1 VPESAT
7 QGTSS
12 DVRTMYEAYPY
23 PSPTVG
29 GTLIPDVA
37 NSLYTVFGEDSLSGK
52 TILDAGCGTG
62 QRLLAVAQSYPKA
75 QFVGLDMTA
84 ASIAVA
90 EALSQQHG
98 IRNVEFCR
106 SELLDFSPACT
117 FDVILSIGVVHHLEN
132 PIRGI
137 QFLTSLL
144 SEGGVLILWLYH
156 ALGEH
161 QRLLDRE
168 ILLTL
173 WNCTEGFDTGLQVLQ
188 DMGLK
193 LEVKRYGSSA
203 AQSKAEVSQISID
216 VDAYL
221 HPIVNAYRFE
231 EIINLIRDFTQLDW
245 AAINNIN
252 LLDSSKLIDPN
263 EVETGDMRYFCQTT
277 EDLFAAESLRQRYRS
292 LGPLKKLRVLENRLA
307 PTGFTVLGGRGDS
320 HQHLSARAQS
330 NIIPLREYGNWD

>member
-1 VPESAT
+1 MENAA
-7 QGTSS
+7 QGTVG
-12 DVRTMYEAYPY
+12 DVRTMYETYPY

-29 GTLIPDVA
+29 DTLIPDVA
-37 NSLYTVFGEDSLSGK
+37 NSLYTIFGEDGLSGQR
-52 TILDAGCGTG
+52 ILDAGCGTG
-62 QRLLAVAQSYPKA
+62 QRLLAVARRYPKA

-90 EALSQQHG
+90 EALSQRHG
-98 IRNVEFCR
+98 IQNVEFCT
-106 SELLDFSPACT
+106 SELLDFSPEYA

-132 PIRGI
+132 PSRGI

-144 SEGGVLILWLYH
+144 SESGVLILWLYH

-168 ILLTL
+168 TLLTL
-173 WNCTEGFDTGLQVLQ
+173 WNRTEGFDAGLQVLQ

-193 LEVKRYGSSA
+193 LAIKRYGSSA
-203 AQSKAEVSQISID
+203 AQSKPEVSQVSID

-231 EIINLIRDFTQLDW
+231 EIISLLRDCTQLDW

-252 LLDSSKLIDPN
+252 LHDLSKLIDLN
-263 EVETGDMRYFCQTT
+263 EVETGDLRYFCQTT
-277 EDLFAAESLRQRYRS
+277 EDLFAAESLRQRFRG
-292 LGPLKKLRVLENRLA
+292 LDPLKKLRILENRLQ

-320 HQHLSARAQS
+320 HQHLSARARS
-330 NIIPLREYGNWD
+330 NVISL

>member
-1 VPESAT
+1 MPENAA
-7 QGTSS
+7 QGTVG

-29 GTLIPDVA
+29 DTLIADVA
-37 NSLYTVFGEDSLSGK
+37 NSLYTVFGEDGLSGK
-52 TILDAGCGTG
+52 RILDAGCGTG
-62 QRLLAVAQSYPKA
+62 QRLLAVARRYPKA

-90 EALSQQHG
+90 EALSQRHG
-98 IRNVEFCR
+98 IRNVEFCT
-106 SELLDFSPACT
+106 SDLLDFSPECT

-132 PIRGI
+132 PSRGI

-144 SEGGVLILWLYH
+144 SESGVLILWLYH

-161 QRLLDRE
+161 QRLLDRDT
-168 ILLTL
+168 LLTL
-173 WNCTEGFDTGLQVLQ
+173 WNRSEGFDAGLQVLQ

-193 LEVKRYGSSA
+193 LAIKRYGSSA
-203 AQSKAEVSQISID
+203 AQSKSEVSQVSID

-231 EIINLIRDFTQLDW
+231 EIISLLRDCTQLDW

-252 LLDSSKLIDPN
+252 LHDLSKLIDLN

-277 EDLFAAESLRQRYRS
+277 EDLFAAESLRRRFRA
-292 LGPLKKLRVLENRLA
+292 LEPLDKLRVLENRLK

-320 HQHLSARAQS
+320 HQDLSARARS
-330 NIIPLREYGNWD
+330 NVIPL

>member
-1 VPESAT
+1 MPANT
-7 QGTSS
+7 AHGTVG

-29 GTLIPDVA
+29 NTLIADVA
-37 NSLYTVFGEDSLSGK
+37 NSLYTIFSEDGLSGK
-52 TILDAGCGTG
+52 RILDAGCGTG
-62 QRLLAVAQSYPKA
+62 QRLLAMARRCPKA

-84 ASIAVA
+84 SSIAIA
-90 EALSQQHG
+90 EALSQRHD
-98 IRNVEFCR
+98 IRNVEFCT
-106 SELLDFSPACT
+106 SELLDFSPKCT

-132 PIRGI
+132 PSRGM

-144 SEGGVLILWLYH
+144 SDSGVLILWLYH

-173 WNCTEGFDTGLQVLQ
+173 WNRAEGFDAGLQVLQ

-193 LEVKRYGSSA
+193 LEIKRYGSSA
-203 AQSKAEVSQISID
+203 AQSKSEVSQVSID

-221 HPIVNAYRFE
+221 HPIVNSYRFE
-231 EIINLIRDFTQLDW
+231 EIIGLLRDCTQLDW

-252 LLDSSKLIDPN
+252 LLDMSKLIDLN
-263 EVETGDMRYFCQTT
+263 EVETGDMRYLCQTT
-277 EDLFAAESLRQRYRS
+277 EDLFAAESLRQRFRA
-292 LGPLKKLRVLENRLA
+292 LEPLKKLLILENQLK
-307 PTGFTVLGGRGDS
+307 PTGFTVIGGRGDS
-320 HQHLSARAQS
+320 SQHVTARVRS
-330 NIIPLREYGNWD
+330 NAIPL

>member
-1 VPESAT
+1 MPANT
-7 QGTSS
+7 AHGTVG

-29 GTLIPDVA
+29 GTLIADVA
-37 NSLYTVFGEDSLSGK
+37 NSLYTIFGEDELSGK
-52 TILDAGCGTG
+52 RILDAGCGTG
-62 QRLLAVAQSYPKA
+62 QRLLAMARRCPKA

-84 ASIAVA
+84 SSIAIA
-90 EALSQQHG
+90 EALSQRHG
-98 IRNVEFCR
+98 ILNVEFCT
-106 SELLDFSPACT
+106 SELLDFSPKCR

-132 PIRGI
+132 PSRGM

-144 SEGGVLILWLYH
+144 SDSGVLILWLYH

-173 WNCTEGFDTGLQVLQ
+173 WNRAEGFDAGLQVLQ

-193 LEVKRYGSSA
+193 LDIKRYGSSA
-203 AQSKAEVSQISID
+203 AQSTSEVSQVSID

-221 HPIVNAYRFE
+221 HPIVNSYRFE
-231 EIINLIRDFTQLDW
+231 EIISLLRDWTQLDW

-252 LLDSSKLIDPN
+252 LLDMSKLIDLN
-263 EVETGDMRYFCQTT
+263 EVETGDMRYLCQTT
-277 EDLFAAESLRQRYRS
+277 EDLFAAESLRQRFRV
-292 LGPLKKLRVLENRLA
+292 LEPLKKLLVLENQLK
-307 PTGFTVLGGRGDS
+307 PTGFTVIGGRGDS
-320 HQHLSARAQS
+320 SQHVTARVRS
-330 NIIPLREYGNWD
+330 NAIPL

>member
-1 VPESAT
+1 MPENAA
-7 QGTSS
+7 QGTVG

-23 PSPTVG
+23 PSPMVG
-29 GTLIPDVA
+29 DTLIQDVA
-37 NSLYTVFGEDSLSGK
+37 NSLHTVFGEDGLSGQR
-52 TILDAGCGTG
+52 ILDAGCGTG
-62 QRLLAVAQSYPKA
+62 QRLLAVARRYPKA

-90 EALSQQHG
+90 KALSQRHG
-98 IRNVEFCR
+98 IRNVEFCT
-106 SELLDFSPACT
+106 SDLLDFSPGCT

-132 PIRGI
+132 PSRGI

-144 SEGGVLILWLYH
+144 SESGVLILWLYH
-156 ALGEH
+156 SLGEH

-168 ILLTL
+168 TLLTL
-173 WNCTEGFDTGLQVLQ
+173 WNRTEGFDAGLQVLQ

-193 LEVKRYGSSA
+193 LAIKRYGSSA
-203 AQSKAEVSQISID
+203 AQSKPEVSQVSID

-231 EIINLIRDFTQLDW
+231 EIISLLRDCTQLDW

-252 LLDSSKLIDPN
+252 LHDLSKLIDLN
-263 EVETGDMRYFCQTT
+263 EVETGDLRYFCQTA
-277 EDLFAAESLRQRYRS
+277 EDLFAAESLRQRFRA
-292 LGPLKKLRVLENRLA
+292 LAPLKKLRVLENRLK

-320 HQHLSARAQS
+320 HQHLSARARS
-330 NIIPLREYGNWD
+330 NVIPL

>member
-1 VPESAT
+1 MPEDAA
-7 QGTSS
+7 QGTLC

-29 GTLIPDVA
+29 GTLIQDVA
-37 NSLYTVFGEDSLSGK
+37 NSLYTVFGEDELAGK
-52 TILDAGCGTG
+52 RILDAGCGTG
-62 QRLLAVAQSYPKA
+62 QRLLAVARSYPKA

-90 EALSQQHG
+90 EDLRQRHG

-106 SELLDFSPACT
+106 SELLDFNPGCT

-132 PIRGI
+132 PSRGI

-161 QRLLDRE
+161 QRLLDRDT
-168 ILLTL
+168 LLTL
-173 WNCTEGFDTGLQVLQ
+173 WNRTEGLDTGLHVLQ
-188 DMGLK
+188 DMGLQ
-193 LEVKRYGSSA
+193 LEIKRYGSSA
-203 AQSKAEVSQISID
+203 AQSQAEVSQVSID

-231 EIINLIRDFTQLDW
+231 EIIDLLRDSAQLDW

-252 LLDSSKLIDPN
+252 LPDSSKLIDLN
-263 EVETGDMRYFCQTT
+263 EVETGDIRYFCQTT
-277 EDLFAAESLRQRYRS
+277 EDLFASGSLRQRFRA
-292 LGPLKKLRVLENRLA
+292 LEHVKKLRVLENRLK
-307 PTGFTVLGGRGDS
+307 PTGFTVLGGRGNAN
-320 HQHLSARAQS
+320 QHLSARVRS
-330 NIIPLREYGNWD
+330 NIIPL

>member
-1 VPESAT
+1 MPANT
-7 QGTSS
+7 AHGTVG

-29 GTLIPDVA
+29 NTLIADVA
-37 NSLYTVFGEDSLSGK
+37 NSLYTIFSEDGLSGK
-52 TILDAGCGTG
+52 RILDAGCGTG
-62 QRLLAVAQSYPKA
+62 QRLLAMARRCPKA

-84 ASIAVA
+84 SSIAIA
-90 EALSQQHG
+90 EALSQRHD
-98 IRNVEFCR
+98 IRNVEFCT
-106 SELLDFSPACT
+106 SELLDFSPKCT

-132 PIRGI
+132 PSRGM

-144 SEGGVLILWLYH
+144 SDSGVLILWLYH

-173 WNCTEGFDTGLQVLQ
+173 WNRAEGFDAGLQVLQ

-193 LEVKRYGSSA
+193 LEIKRYGSSA
-203 AQSKAEVSQISID
+203 AQSKSEVSQVSID

-221 HPIVNAYRFE
+221 HPIVNSYRFE
-231 EIINLIRDFTQLDW
+231 EIIGLLRDCTQLDW

-252 LLDSSKLIDPN
+252 LLDISKLLDLN
-263 EVETGDMRYFCQTT
+263 EVETGDMRYLCQTT
-277 EDLFAAESLRQRYRS
+277 EDLFAAESLRQRFRA
-292 LGPLKKLRVLENRLA
+292 LEPLKKLLILENQLK
-307 PTGFTVLGGRGDS
+307 PTGFTVIGGRGDS
-320 HQHLSARAQS
+320 SQHVTARVRS
-330 NIIPLREYGNWD
+330 NAIPL

>member
-1 VPESAT
+1 MPENAAP
-7 QGTSS
+7 GTVG

-29 GTLIPDVA
+29 GTLIEDVA
-37 NSLYTVFGEDSLSGK
+37 NSLYTVFGEDGLSGQR
-52 TILDAGCGTG
+52 ILDAGCGTG
-62 QRLLAVAQSYPKA
+62 QRLLAVARRYPKA

-90 EALSQQHG
+90 EALSQRHG
-98 IRNVEFCR
+98 IRNVEFCT
-106 SELLDFSPACT
+106 SDLLDFSPGCA

-132 PIRGI
+132 PSRGI

-144 SEGGVLILWLYH
+144 GESGVLILWLYH

-168 ILLTL
+168 TLLTL
-173 WNCTEGFDTGLQVLQ
+173 WNRTEGFDAGLQVLQ
-188 DMGLK
+188 DMGIK
-193 LEVKRYGSSA
+193 LEIKRYGSSA
-203 AQSKAEVSQISID
+203 AQSKSEVSQVSID

-221 HPIVNAYRFE
+221 NPIVNAYRFE
-231 EIINLIRDFTQLDW
+231 EIISLLRDCTQLDW

-252 LLDSSKLIDPN
+252 LLDLSKLIDLN

-277 EDLFAAESLRQRYRS
+277 EDLFAAGSLRQRFRA
-292 LGPLKKLRVLENRLA
+292 LEPLKKLRVLENRLK

-320 HQHLSARAQS
+320 HQHLSARVRS
-330 NIIPLREYGNWD
+330 NVIPL

>member
-1 VPESAT
+1 
-7 QGTSS
+7 
-12 DVRTMYEAYPY
+12 MYEAYPY

-29 GTLIPDVA
+29 GTLIQDVA
-37 NSLYTVFGEDSLSGK
+37 NSLYTIFGEDELSGRR
-52 TILDAGCGTG
+52 ILDAGCGTG
-62 QRLLAVAQSYPKA
+62 QRLLAVAQRYPKA
-75 QFVGLDMTA
+75 HFVGLDMTA

-90 EALSQQHG
+90 EALSHRHG
-98 IRNVEFCR
+98 IRNVEFYR
-106 SELLDFSPACT
+106 SELLDFSPGFT

-144 SEGGVLILWLYH
+144 SESGVLILWLYH

-168 ILLTL
+168 TLLTL
-173 WNCTEGFDTGLQVLQ
+173 WNHTEGFDTGLQVLQ

-203 AQSKAEVSQISID
+203 AQSKGEVSQVSID

-231 EIINLIRDFTQLDW
+231 EITGLLRDRTQLDW

-252 LLDSSKLIDPN
+252 LLDSSKLIDLD

-277 EDLFAAESLRQRYRS
+277 EDLFAAESLRQRFRA
-292 LGPLKKLRVLENRLA
+292 LEPLKKLRILENRLK

-320 HQHLSARAQS
+320 HRHLAARARS
-330 NIIPLREYGNWD
+330 NAIPL

>member
-1 VPESAT
+1 VPNNAA
-7 QGTSS
+7 QGTSC

-29 GTLIPDVA
+29 GTLIQDVA
-37 NSLYTVFGEDSLSGK
+37 NSLYTIFGDDELSGRR
-52 TILDAGCGTG
+52 ILDAGCGTG
-62 QRLLAVAQSYPKA
+62 QRLLAVAQRYPKA
-75 QFVGLDMTA
+75 HFVGLDMTA

-90 EALSQQHG
+90 EALSHRHG
-98 IRNVEFCR
+98 IRNVEFYR
-106 SELLDFSPACT
+106 SELLDFSPGLT

-144 SEGGVLILWLYH
+144 SESGVLILWLYH

-168 ILLTL
+168 TLLTL
-173 WNCTEGFDTGLQVLQ
+173 WNHTEGFDTGLQVLQ

-193 LEVKRYGSSA
+193 LEIKRYGSSA
-203 AQSKAEVSQISID
+203 AQSRGEVSQVSID

-231 EIINLIRDFTQLDW
+231 EITGLLRDRTQLDW

-252 LLDSSKLIDPN
+252 LLDSSKLIDLD

-277 EDLFAAESLRQRYRS
+277 EDLFAADSLRQRFRA
-292 LGPLKKLRVLENRLA
+292 LEPLKKLRVLENRLK

-320 HQHLSARAQS
+320 HRHLAARARS
-330 NIIPLREYGNWD
+330 NAIPL

>member
-1 VPESAT
+1 MPENTGA
-7 QGTSS
+7 GKVG
-12 DVRTMYEAYPY
+12 DVRKMYEVYPY

-29 GTLIPDVA
+29 DTLIPDVA
-37 NSLYTVFGEDSLSGK
+37 NSLYTIFGENGLSGQK
-52 TILDAGCGTG
+52 ILDAGCGTG
-62 QRLLAVAQSYPKA
+62 QRLLAVARRYPKA

-90 EALSQQHG
+90 KALGQRHG
-98 IRNVEFCR
+98 IRNVEFCT
-106 SELLDFSPACT
+106 SELLDFSPGCA
-117 FDVILSIGVVHHLEN
+117 FDVILSIGVVHHLED
-132 PIRGI
+132 PSQGI

-144 SEGGVLILWLYH
+144 SDNGVLILWLYH

-168 ILLTL
+168 TLLTL
-173 WNCTEGFDTGLQVLQ
+173 WNRTEGFDAGLQVLQ

-193 LEVKRYGSSA
+193 LEIKQYGSSA
-203 AQSKAEVSQISID
+203 AQSKSEVSQVSID

-231 EIINLIRDFTQLDW
+231 EIINILRDCAKLDW

-252 LLDSSKLIDPN
+252 LLDSSKLIDLN
-263 EVETGDMRYFCQTT
+263 EVETGDMRYLCQTT
-277 EDLFAAESLRQRYRS
+277 EDLFAAEALRRRFRALDS
-292 LGPLKKLRVLENRLA
+292 LKKLRVLENRLK

-320 HQHLSARAQS
+320 HQHLSARVRS
-330 NIIPLREYGNWD
+330 NVIPL

>member
-1 VPESAT
+1 VPNNAA
-7 QGTSS
+7 QGTSC

-29 GTLIPDVA
+29 GTLIQDVA
-37 NSLYTVFGEDSLSGK
+37 NSLYTIFGDDELSGRR
-52 TILDAGCGTG
+52 ILDAGCGTG
-62 QRLLAVAQSYPKA
+62 QRLLAVAQRYPKA
-75 QFVGLDMTA
+75 HFVGLDMTA

-90 EALSQQHG
+90 EALSHRHG
-98 IRNVEFCR
+98 IRNVEFYR
-106 SELLDFSPACT
+106 SELLDFSPGLT

-144 SEGGVLILWLYH
+144 SESGVLILWLYH

-168 ILLTL
+168 TLLTL
-173 WNCTEGFDTGLQVLQ
+173 WNHTEGFDTGLQVLQ

-193 LEVKRYGSSA
+193 LEIKRYGSSA
-203 AQSKAEVSQISID
+203 AQSRGEVSQVSID

-231 EIINLIRDFTQLDW
+231 EITGLLRDRTQLDW

-252 LLDSSKLIDPN
+252 LLDSSKLIDLD

-277 EDLFAAESLRQRYRS
+277 EDLFAAESLRQRFRA
-292 LGPLKKLRVLENRLA
+292 LEPLKKLRVLENRLK

-320 HQHLSARAQS
+320 HRHLAARARS
-330 NIIPLREYGNWD
+330 NAIPL

>member
-1 VPESAT
+1 MPENAA
-7 QGTSS
+7 QGTVG

-37 NSLYTVFGEDSLSGK
+37 NSLYTVFGEDGLSGQR
-52 TILDAGCGTG
+52 ILDAGCGTG
-62 QRLLAVAQSYPKA
+62 QRLLAVARRYPKA

-90 EALSQQHG
+90 EALSQRHG
-98 IRNVEFCR
+98 IRNVEFCT
-106 SELLDFSPACT
+106 SDLLDFSPGCA

-132 PIRGI
+132 PSRGI

-144 SEGGVLILWLYH
+144 SESGVLILWLYH

-168 ILLTL
+168 TLLTL
-173 WNCTEGFDTGLQVLQ
+173 WNRTEGFDAGLQALQ

-193 LEVKRYGSSA
+193 LETKRYGSSA
-203 AQSKAEVSQISID
+203 SQSKSEVSQVSID

-231 EIINLIRDFTQLDW
+231 EIISLLRDCTQLDW

-252 LLDSSKLIDPN
+252 LLDSSKLIDLN
-263 EVETGDMRYFCQTT
+263 EVETGDLRYFCQTT
-277 EDLFAAESLRQRYRS
+277 EDLFAAESLRQRFRA
-292 LGPLKKLRVLENRLA
+292 LEPLKKLRVLENRLK

-320 HQHLSARAQS
+320 HQHLSARARS
-330 NIIPLREYGNWD
+330 NVIPL

>member
-1 VPESAT
+1 MPENA
-7 QGTSS
+7 GTVR

-29 GTLIPDVA
+29 DTLIPDVA
-37 NSLYTVFGEDSLSGK
+37 NSLFTVFGEDELSGK
-52 TILDAGCGTG
+52 RILDAGCGTG
-62 QRLLAVAQSYPKA
+62 QRLLAVARRYPKA
-75 QFVGLDMTA
+75 QFVGLDITA
-84 ASIAVA
+84 ASLAVA
-90 EALSQQHG
+90 EALSLRHG

-106 SELLDFSPACT
+106 SDLLDFSPGCE

-132 PIRGI
+132 PTRGI

-144 SEGGVLILWLYH
+144 SEGGVLLLWLYH

-168 ILLTL
+168 TLLTL
-173 WNCTEGFDTGLQVLQ
+173 WNRTEGFDAGLQVLQ

-193 LEVKRYGSSA
+193 LEIKRYGSSA
-203 AQSKAEVSQISID
+203 AQSNSEVSQVSID

-231 EIINLIRDFTQLDW
+231 EMINLFRDCTQLDW

-252 LLDSSKLIDPN
+252 LVDSSKLIDLN
-263 EVETGDMRYFCQTT
+263 EVETEDMRYFCQTT
-277 EDLFAAESLRQRYRS
+277 EDLFAAESLRQRFRA
-292 LGPLKKLRVLENRLA
+292 LEPLQKLRVLENQLK

-320 HQHLSARAQS
+320 YEHLSARARS
-330 NIIPLREYGNWD
+330 NVIPL